1 VVADVPLPH
10 VSGRVKAFALLLL
23 ATTAAGVTS
32 TLAGPSALT
41 ASVFVAAGPRGP
53 AVHSELDPG
62 PSAESVERLARFT
75 GGQPARITW
84 DGILRCEESRE
95 YELALFTNGP
105 ARVIVDGRTL
115 LDSPAGTDLPPDKF
129 QLERGQHLFSLE
141 YEQRQPRPALDV
153 RWDVGNPYR
162 LENIPAGAFS
172 PRTLPEWRWR
182 LRKVA
187 PMLTGAVASLWSAV
201 LVWFGWR
208 TLRWMM
214 PDRGTFRF
222 SPSLTIVVTVFA
234 AIFAIGIWWGWPA
247 LWAPDELDPP
257 AILHAIGQRFAHGWF
272 DKYPPLHYYLV
283 ALVYVPV
290 LIAGQVGW
298 LVIDSEPVLAL
309 LFLLGR
315 FLTLAMA
322 VGTLV
327 GMALLA
333 TRTLGRAYAWPAA
346 LCAGAFLPFVFYA
359 KTVNVDAPYVFWFV
373 ISCLFLAE
381 AHHTASMRDCVGFA
395 LTAAA
400 AVATK
405 DQAYALYVLPALHL
419 AWRIGRTRQGLIAL
433 AAGTI
438 AGLVALAVIHNLV
451 FNYGGFRDHIAL
463 VVGPASEGYRMFP
476 TTIAGEWA
484 LAKVTAGQLLWTV
497 GWPGG
502 LLLLIGL
509 VPRLRSPAEPA
520 VPVWIFLSAIS
531 YYLTLIAVIG
541 YVYDRF
547 LMPVTTLLALVAA
560 VGIRRL
566 IDPLPGRA
574 RAASWAR
581 LQPAAA
587 AILIGWLLWRV
598 VSVDA
603 LLVRDSRYAAEAWL
617 RANLPRDAWVAT
629 VDEFGYVPRVE
640 QFRHRQIEATIAE
653 TLAARPEFIV
663 VNTEFLARS
672 PEDSP
677 TRVWLDWLQTD
688 GGPYEVAF
696 RYKAPLGWSA
706 LRWQERFTDRR
717 EDDLTNVD
725 KANPEIVI
733 YRRRPEKGS

>member
-1 VVADVPLPH
+1 MVADVSLLH

-23 ATTAAGVTS
+23 ATAVAGVTS
-32 TLAGPSALT
+32 TMAGPSALT

-62 PSAESVERLARFT
+62 PSAESVERLAQFT
-75 GGQPARITW
+75 SGQPARITW
-84 DGILRCEESRE
+84 DGILRCEESRA

-105 ARVIVDGRTL
+105 ARVIVDGRTI

-129 QLERGQHLFSLE
+129 KLERGQHLFSLE
-141 YEQRQPRPALDV
+141 YEQRQPRPALDI

-172 PRTLPEWRWR
+172 PHTLPDWRWR
-182 LRKVA
+182 LRRVA
-187 PMLTGAVASLWSAV
+187 PILTGAVASIWSGV
-201 LVWFGWR
+201 LVWVGWR
-208 TLRWMM
+208 TLRRLL
-214 PDRGTFRF
+214 PDGGTFQF
-222 SPSLTIVVTVFA
+222 TPSLTLVVT
-234 AIFAIGIWWGWPA
+234 IFALLFAVGIWWGWPA

-257 AILHAIGQRFAHGWF
+257 AILHAIGQRFANGWF

-283 ALVYVPV
+283 TLVYLPV

-298 LVIDSEPVLAL
+298 LVIDSDPVLAL

-327 GMALLA
+327 AIALLA

-381 AHHTASMRDCVGFA
+381 AHHTASVRDCVGFA

-438 AGLVALAVIHNLV
+438 AGLVALALIHNLV
-451 FNYGGFRDHIAL
+451 FNYGGFRDHVDL

-484 LAKVTAGQLLWTV
+484 LAKVTIGQLLWTV
-497 GWPGG
+497 GWPGA

-509 VPRLRSPAEPA
+509 VPRSRTAPEPA
-520 VPVWIFLSAIS
+520 APVWIFLSAIS
-531 YYLTLIAVIG
+531 YYVTLIAVIG

-547 LMPVTTLLALVAA
+547 LMPVTTLLALIAA
-560 VGIRRL
+560 IGMRRL
-566 IDPLPGRA
+566 IDPLSGSGRTA
-574 RAASWAR
+574 RWAR

-617 RANLPRDAWVAT
+617 RANVPRDAWVAT

-640 QFRHRQIEATIAE
+640 RFRHRQIEATIAE

-677 TRVWLDWLQTD
+677 TRLWLDWLQTD

-733 YRRRPEKGS
+733 YRRRPGKGA